1 MKEDYTNPAF
11 LKTQMRVDAHGIYRW
26 KIGNQVPPS
35 VFLNRL
41 GLTPGEMKA
50 HAAAGEVDMEEFAAE
65 YRRRQSERSPAEIA
79 EEKAEART
87 AHGPGVELVNVFT
100 GEHYIT

>member
-26 KIGNQVPPS
+26 KIGNQVPPN
-35 VFLNRL
+35 VFLDRL
-41 GLTPGEMKA
+41 GLTSEEIEA
-50 HAAAGEVDMEEFAAE
+50 HAAAGEADMEEFAVE
-65 YRRRQSERSPAEIA
+65 YRRRQNERSHAEIA

-87 AHGPGVELVNVFT
+87 AHGPGVEMVNVFT